1 MDIIFKNEVK
11 LLAQL
16 KKPTIKNPELRMAV
30 QEWKENRTPMNE
42 EKMFEELKKAKF
54 IAPVIMEDIPDD
66 IDLTQGSK
74 YETKAK
80 FILVKDQKGTHF
92 FPAFTEWLEVL
103 KWNNDP
109 STQPV
114 VVTFENYCALLLN
127 KKPEAR
133 GIVIDPKGMNLMVP
147 TPIFAKAM
155 GINLPELGKNAPQ
168 GGTKKVNMDVI
179 DLKEYPQELIDKY
192 KAYLEVTQSIHGAY
206 MLGMVNKEDQNMK
219 SFFLVLDLDPVS
231 DEARKVIF
239 DQLGKISQP
248 YTTAPIGLMPIEAP
262 VGQQI
267 AFSHEP
273 FYSDEVFAERLE
285 ELKKK
290 SEEQKQEANR
300 ENIQMTG
307 DFNKNDSN
315 KD

>member
-1 MDIIFKNEVK
+1 M
-11 LLAQL
+11 AQL
-16 KKPTIKNPELRMAV
+16 KKPTIKNPELKMAV
-30 QEWKENRTPMNE
+30 QEWKENRTPLNE
-42 EKMFEELKKAKF
+42 EKMFEALKKAKF
-54 IAPVIMEDIPDD
+54 IAPVIMEDIPEDV
-66 IDLTQGSK
+66 DLSDGSK

-109 STQPV
+109 NTQPV

-127 KKPEAR
+127 KNPEAR
-133 GIVIDPKGMNLMVP
+133 GIVVDPKGMNLMVP

-155 GINLPELGKNAPQ
+155 GINLPEIGKEGKQQA
-168 GGTKKVNMDVI
+168 TRKVNMDVV

-192 KAYLEVTQSIHGAY
+192 KAFLDVTQSIHGAY
-206 MLGMVNKEDQNMK
+206 ILGMVNKDDHNMK
-219 SFFLVLDLDPVS
+219 SFFLVLDLEPVS

-239 DQLGKISQP
+239 DQLGKIAQP
-248 YTTAPIGLMPIEAP
+248 YSTAPIGLMPIEAP
-262 VGQQI
+262 VGRQI
-267 AFSHEP
+267 AFTHEP
-273 FYSDEVFAERLE
+273 FYSDDVFAQRLE

-290 SEEQKQEANR
+290 SEEEKANADANT
-300 ENIQMTG
+300 E
-307 DFNKNDSN
+307 SEN